1 MDSPASGNMTRR
13 SNRPGDENAGRS
25 TDRKERPASEEAA
38 EKEAAEKE
46 AGPPQS
52 SVVEDSEALAAMK
65 EAFRDGMVAGGA
77 VVLGIVALRYWGGFS
92 AAPSFLDALW
102 PALPLAFAAMVVGGA
117 IQCLRCALRLGR
129 EQPDGEAW
137 GLSDALV
144 GVGAVMA
151 VLAWGFLKE
160 AKEDGTDS
168 LKFGAVAIVVI
179 AAVVFLLLVFAPSVL
194 EDLRRAVARS
204 F

>member
-1 MDSPASGNMTRR
+1 MDSPADRSVTRP
-13 SNRPGDENAGRS
+13 SNRSADEHARRPI
-25 TDRKERPASEEAA
+25 DREERPASTEPP
-38 EKEAAEKE
+38 EKESR
-46 AGPPQS
+46 PPQS
-52 SVVEDSEALAAMK
+52 PALEDSEALATMK

-77 VVLGIVALRYWGGFS
+77 VVFGIVALRYWGGFS

-102 PALPLAFAAMVVGGA
+102 PALPLLFAAIVVGGA
-117 IQCLRCALRLGR
+117 TQCLRCSLRLGR
-129 EQPDGEAW
+129 EQPEGEGW

-160 AKEDGTDS
+160 AKEDGTDT
-168 LKFGAVAIVVI
+168 LRFGAVAIVVV

-194 EDLRRAVARS
+194 DDLRRAIARS

>member
-1 MDSPASGNMTRR
+1 MDSPAHSNLTRPPNWPSDEAPR
-13 SNRPGDENAGRS
+13 RP
-25 TDRKERPASEEAA
+25 TDREEPPPSEEAA
-38 EKEAAEKE
+38 EKESR
-46 AGPPQS
+46 PPPAS
-52 SVVEDSEALAAMK
+52 AFEDSEALATMK

-77 VVLGIVALRYWGGFS
+77 VVFGIVALRYWGGFS

-102 PALPLAFAAMVVGGA
+102 PALPLLFAAIVVGGA

-129 EQPDGEAW
+129 EQPEGEGW

-160 AKEDGTDS
+160 AKEDGTDT
-168 LKFGAVAIVVI
+168 LKFGAVAIVVV
-179 AAVVFLLLVFAPSVL
+179 AAVVFLLLVFAPSL
-194 EDLRRAVARS
+194 LDDLRRAIARS

>member
-1 MDSPASGNMTRR
+1 MDSPTGRTVTQLSNQPPDEDARR
-13 SNRPGDENAGRS
+13 PAGRE
-25 TDRKERPASEEAA
+25 ERPASEDAA
-38 EKEAAEKE
+38 EKETR
-46 AGPPQS
+46 PPQS
-52 SVVEDSEALAAMK
+52 SALEDSEALAAMK
-65 EAFRDGMVAGGA
+65 EAFRDGMVAVSA
-77 VVLGIVALRYWGGFS
+77 VVLGIVAIGYWGGFS
-92 AAPSFLDALW
+92 TAPSFLDALW
-102 PALPLAFAAMVVGGA
+102 PVLPLAFVAMILGGV
-117 IQCLRCALRLGR
+117 IQCLRCSLRLGR
-129 EQPDGEAW
+129 EQPEGEGW
-137 GLSDALV
+137 GFSDALV

>member
-1 MDSPASGNMTRR
+1 MDSRTDRGVTRP
-13 SNRPGDENAGRS
+13 SNRPPDEDARRSGGREQ
-25 TDRKERPASEEAA
+25 TPASSEAP
-38 EKEAAEKE
+38 ESESR
-46 AGPPQS
+46 PPQS

-65 EAFRDGMVAGGA
+65 EAFRAGMVAGGA

-129 EQPDGEAW
+129 EQPDGEDW
-137 GLSDALV
+137 GFSDALV

>member
-1 MDSPASGNMTRR
+1 MDSPTHRNLTRP
-13 SNRPGDENAGRS
+13 SNRPADEEARRP
-25 TDRKERPASEEAA
+25 TDREERPASEEAA
-38 EKEAAEKE
+38 EEKSR
-46 AGPPQS
+46 PPPVS
-52 SVVEDSEALAAMK
+52 AFEDSEALATMK
-65 EAFRDGMVAGGA
+65 DAFRDGMVAGGA

-102 PALPLAFAAMVVGGA
+102 PALPLGFVAIVVGGA
-117 IQCLRCALRLGR
+117 IQCLRCSLRLGR
-129 EQPDGEAW
+129 EQPEGEGW

-160 AKEDGTDS
+160 AKEDGTDT
-168 LKFGAVAIVVI
+168 LKFGAVAIVVV

-194 EDLRRAVARS
+194 DDLRRAIARS

>member
-1 MDSPASGNMTRR
+1 MDSPAHRNLTRPP
-13 SNRPGDENAGRS
+13 NRPSDEAPRRP
-25 TDRKERPASEEAA
+25 TDREEPPPSEEAA
-38 EKEAAEKE
+38 EKESR
-46 AGPPQS
+46 PPPAS
-52 SVVEDSEALAAMK
+52 AFEDSEALATMK

-77 VVLGIVALRYWGGFS
+77 VVFGIVALRYWGGFS

-102 PALPLAFAAMVVGGA
+102 PALPLLFAAIVVGGA

-129 EQPDGEAW
+129 EQPEGEGW

-160 AKEDGTDS
+160 AKEDGTDT
-168 LKFGAVAIVVI
+168 LKFGAVAIVVV
-179 AAVVFLLLVFAPSVL
+179 AAVVFLLLVFAPSL
-194 EDLRRAVARS
+194 LDDLRRAIARS